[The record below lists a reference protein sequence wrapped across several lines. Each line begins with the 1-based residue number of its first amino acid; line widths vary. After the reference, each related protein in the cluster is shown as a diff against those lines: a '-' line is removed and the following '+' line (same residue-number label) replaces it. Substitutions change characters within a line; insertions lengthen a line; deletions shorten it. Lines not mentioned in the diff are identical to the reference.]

1 MSTAADVS
9 IRSDGNQQHL
19 QTVNDPNDIEE
30 DFDDMMDQLL
40 ERDGPAVGG
49 GESGGSGASA
59 PVAAAAIVAHIIATD
74 DSMAEDVDDTQHDSQ
89 MLTQDESRFESGD
102 VGVGA
107 DGGDGADNQSDAEGS
122 GSQADGTDE
131 EDEVDDDATTEEN
144 DDDEVAMDDDGDE
157 GK

>member
-49 GESGGSGASA
+49 GESGGSAASA

-89 MLTQDESRFESGD
+89 VRNRQQNLSNSHVLLKFKKGSFLWNNLSLQQCTKLY
-102 VGVGA
+102 
-107 DGGDGADNQSDAEGS
+107 SDH
-122 GSQADGTDE
+122 T
-131 EDEVDDDATTEEN
+131 
-144 DDDEVAMDDDGDE
+144 
-157 GK
+157 

>member
-1 MSTAADVS
+1 
-9 IRSDGNQQHL
+9 
-19 QTVNDPNDIEE
+19 
-30 DFDDMMDQLL
+30 
-40 ERDGPAVGG
+40 
-49 GESGGSGASA
+49 
-59 PVAAAAIVAHIIATD
+59 
-74 DSMAEDVDDTQHDSQ
+74 MAEDVDDTQHDSQ

-107 DGGDGADNQSDAEGS
+107 DGGDVADNQSDAEGS

-157 GK
+157 DDDDDATTEEDEEEDDEDEDEEDD

>member
-1 MSTAADVS
+1 MSTTADVS

-40 ERDGPAVGG
+40 ERDGPAVGSGGG
-49 GESGGSGASA
+49 GESGGSAASA

-89 MLTQDESRFESGD
+89 VRNRQQKSIQFPCLPQTPKRIFSME
-102 VGVGA
+102 
-107 DGGDGADNQSDAEGS
+107 
-122 GSQADGTDE
+122 
-131 EDEVDDDATTEEN
+131 
-144 DDDEVAMDDDGDE
+144 
-157 GK
+157 